1 MSAITPR
8 ASGTSTDG
16 SSCALDVR
24 ERPLIEISGKAAR
37 GTSIWHAHS
46 DPARANSMG
55 GDIDFLQLLSAQP
68 EVGAR
73 LRSDQLVLIDI
84 ALQIGRQG
92 STVLRDRVS
101 SSRPRTVR
109 ARRCHATR
117 IAAQE
122 SKPLAHQN
130 DLVLCAVARDRTV
143 TPTLPCPANRR
154 RLQRLHPEGHCRPLA
169 AFPFARGSLANGID
183 HSRRPPGE
191 RQPPSRPSA
200 LPSLARRA
208 RVDHRRADEVLLRR
222 SRCSC
227 SPISVPPSTLLRV
240 ILAVARP

>member
-143 TPTLPCPANRR
+143 GLGIAAILKSAAEGDGGIGLTLLLVTGVA
-154 RLQRLHPEGHCRPLA
+154 GVVGGLA
-169 AFPFARGSLANGID
+169 ALVKPERAQAQTPALAAIPSPARIA
-183 HSRRPPGE
+183 
-191 RQPPSRPSA
+191 A
-200 LPSLARRA
+200 
-208 RVDHRRADEVLLRR
+208 
-222 SRCSC
+222 
-227 SPISVPPSTLLRV
+227 
-240 ILAVARP
+240 